1 MISPGFNNLS
11 SLPQKDSLH
20 LEGSNQDALL
30 AMGQAPLG
38 FLALLPRPPVQ
49 LLLWKGHLRTLHTT
63 IFTHYIKQMVPNVWC
78 SSLTNF
84 RQSLVCLLVSIPS
97 LS

>member
-20 LEGSNQDALL
+20 LEGSNQDALF
-30 AMGQAPLG
+30 AMGQAPLS

-63 IFTHYIKQMVPNVWC
+63 IFTLSKWFQMSGAHHSQTVDSPWSVF
-78 SSLTNF
+78 L
-84 RQSLVCLLVSIPS
+84 
-97 LS
+97 